1 MFLGG
6 RLKNLKAA
14 LLKVLVF
21 LLPTQLGYHFWPHW
35 AYVFGIRID
44 YLSPTVYLTD
54 IVIGALAFLWLFEK
68 KSKKATRIFL
78 FLSLLGLF
86 ASVNILLAD
95 LAMAA
100 LFKWLK
106 VGELIFVAFIV
117 FQDKSLDIKKTIVRP
132 LTFAAVFVFLVAV
145 AQVVLQR
152 SVGGP
157 LYFLGERTF
166 NSGTPG
172 ISLYS
177 IFGKSLLRPY
187 STFSHPNSMAGFAG
201 VALLFLIGLGR
212 ELKEKGL
219 VLYLGAAAFLG
230 TLLLSGSE
238 AAIGG
243 LFLVTVLY
251 VLGRERKELFGK
263 ILLTA
268 AAIMVFASM
277 LLPLVA
283 NKTLSE
289 KIVFSERVGQRLVLA
304 DLAGRL
310 YAQKPLVGLGLN
322 NFIPE
327 TVELKA
333 ADYYS
338 WVLQPVHNVPLLV
351 LVETGMV
358 GFGIFVLFLFRLIKK
373 AMVMP
378 IFFGLAII
386 FILITA
392 LVDHY
397 WLTLQQNQLLLAV
410 FIGIIF
416 RQNKRGFLLN

>member
-177 IFGKSLLRPY
+177 LFGKTLLRPY

-201 VALLFLIGLGR
+201 ASFLFLVGI
-212 ELKEKGL
+212 
-219 VLYLGAAAFLG
+219 YLGLRQKKSILLLG
-230 TLLLSGSE
+230 VTASLASLILSGSK
-238 AAIGG
+238 ASFVG
-243 LFLVTVLY
+243 LILVAGAYYLF
-251 VLGRERKELFGK
+251 RQRKKLFG
-263 ILLTA
+263 
-268 AAIMVFASM
+268 
-277 LLPLVA
+277 
-283 NKTLSE
+283 
-289 KIVFSERVGQRLVLA
+289 
-304 DLAGRL
+304 
-310 YAQKPLVGLGLN
+310 
-322 NFIPE
+322 
-327 TVELKA
+327 
-333 ADYYS
+333 
-338 WVLQPVHNVPLLV
+338 
-351 LVETGMV
+351 
-358 GFGIFVLFLFRLIKK
+358 
-373 AMVMP
+373 
-378 IFFGLAII
+378 
-386 FILITA
+386 
-392 LVDHY
+392 
-397 WLTLQQNQLLLAV
+397 
-410 FIGIIF
+410 
-416 RQNKRGFLLN
+416 